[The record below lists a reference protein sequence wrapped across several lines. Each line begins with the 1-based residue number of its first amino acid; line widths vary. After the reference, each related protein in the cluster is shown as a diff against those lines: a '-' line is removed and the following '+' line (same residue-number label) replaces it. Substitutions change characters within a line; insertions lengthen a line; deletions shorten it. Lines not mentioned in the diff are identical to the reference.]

1 MTSWP
6 PAELAGRTALVT
18 AAVGPLG
25 RALAVGLAEAGLNV
39 SVTTLTG
46 VCEEEFQANSIL
58 NECWS
63 LGRRGGAY
71 ALDLADPG
79 AVESALDAVES
90 AAGPIAVLVN
100 AAQAAQAVPVVPAV
114 EADAVAWERALRLGA
129 TAIFVPTLA
138 AGRRMLAQGHGRVV
152 SVVSVLHDRGA
163 PGGSMVGAASGAVA
177 ALTRS
182 LGVGW
187 ARSGVTVNALAVGL
201 IEGLPGPHADAET
214 RAALERYIPSRRI
227 GRPDDLV
234 GALLY
239 LVSDAA
245 AYVNAEVLAVDGGLA
260 VHA

>member
-6 PAELAGRTALVT
+6 PAKLAGRTALVT

-46 VCEEEFQANSIL
+46 VREEEFQANSIL

-90 AAGPIAVLVN
+90 ASGPIAVLVN
-100 AAQAAQAVPVVPAV
+100 AAQAVPVVPAV
-114 EADAVAWERALRLGA
+114 EADAFAWERALRLGA

-163 PGGSMVGAASGAVA
+163 PGGSLVGAASGAVA

-182 LGVGW
+182 LGVEW

-201 IEGLPGPHADAET
+201 IEGLPGPHADSET